1 VDTRLSDEKIKT
13 DYMFKLNYFRYNLA
27 HAEESKML
35 PPPILEK
42 LCGDKLLEL
51 SKEIEEKG
59 IKIPGYNQ

>member
-1 VDTRLSDEKIKT
+1 
-13 DYMFKLNYFRYNLA
+13 MFKLNYFRYNLA

>member
-1 VDTRLSDEKIKT
+1 VDIRLSDEKIKT

-42 LCGDKLLEL
+42 L
-51 SKEIEEKG
+51 EIN
-59 IKIPGYNQ
+59 Y